1 MEASVQA
8 QTQEDPG
15 TSLGNPCL
23 QISTPIPPISGSQQ
37 EAGPLSCLKFWLS
50 LGDLSAPSGQ
60 RPGMLLNHLQ
70 DTGQPLQ
77 RTSVQP
83 EVVTVLQLGNLLHAA
98 PG

>member
-8 QTQEDPG
+8 HTQEDPG
-15 TSLGNPCL
+15 EPLPADLHPHPTHQWSSAGGW
-23 QISTPIPPISGSQQ
+23 STI
-37 EAGPLSCLKFWLS
+37 LSEEFWLS

-83 EVVTVLQLGNLLHAA
+83 EVVTVLQLGNLLRAA